1 MVECFFLWEGLG
13 IVVLG
18 KRKTDSMTRKKYQDI
33 KLPQMNEM
41 RKKPEA
47 VVVDVRE
54 PWEFEEFNE
63 GGINI
68 PLSKIRSQRELLAP
82 YNTIIVIC
90 TNGTRSKVAAMDYC
104 RVLAWENKT
113 IYHLEGGIL
122 EVE

>member
-1 MVECFFLWEGLG
+1 
-13 IVVLG
+13 
-18 KRKTDSMTRKKYQDI
+18 MTRKKYQDI
-33 KLPQMNEM
+33 TLAQMNEM
-41 RKKPEA
+41 RRKPEA

-68 PLSKIRSQRELLAP
+68 PLSKIRGNRKLLEGNDP
-82 YNTIIVIC
+82 IIVIC

-104 RVLAWENKT
+104 RVPTWAEKT
-113 IYHLEGGIL
+113 ICHLKGGIL

>member
-1 MVECFFLWEGLG
+1 
-13 IVVLG
+13 
-18 KRKTDSMTRKKYQDI
+18 MTRKTYTDI
-33 KLPQMNEM
+33 SLPEMQKLRQQPG
-41 RKKPEA
+41 A

-54 PWEFEEFNE
+54 AWEFEEFNE

-68 PLSKIRSQRELLAP
+68 PLAKIRQNRELLSD
-82 YNTIIVIC
+82 YRSIIVIC

-104 RVLAWENKT
+104 RVPAWADKN